1 MSPQTRDIVEFLT
14 DVNRRALLCLV
25 FVSFGDCFT
34 QCNFLNTLALQ
45 HKNKKNKIGSTNGNH
60 GIQMES

>member
-1 MSPQTRDIVEFLT
+1 MSPQTRDIVDFLT

-45 HKNKKNKIGSTNGNH
+45 HKNIKKIGSTNGNH
-60 GIQMES
+60 RIQMES